1 MISILDFG
9 ESVRLGNQI
18 FQFALMFAINK
29 DKKYSISLPKG
40 KNSKGED
47 IQFWKC
53 FDVQNINI
61 YDFKKDDFI
70 YYIKEKNGCYNFDEN
85 ILQQEDNF
93 IFDGGFQSYLYFDKY
108 KKQLIDCLKF
118 KDYIVEKGN
127 DKLLKYKTPLTSI
140 HVRRTDY
147 LNHPCWGDLIKEGY
161 YEKAIENIN
170 ENEEVLVFSD
180 DVDFAKDYFK
190 NKKNFN
196 IIDEDEYIS
205 LYMMTKCE
213 KHIIA
218 NSSFSWMGAYLSGK
232 ENITCPN
239 PWFPSFFPKP
249 NNIQKDV
256 SKPEWRKIN
265 VYN

>member
-9 ESVRLGNQI
+9 EWVRLGNQF
-18 FQFALMFAINK
+18 FQFGLMFAINK

-40 KNSKGED
+40 KNRKGKD

-53 FDVQNINI
+53 FDIQNINI
-61 YDFKKDDFI
+61 HNFKKDDFTCC
-70 YYIKEKNGCYNFDEN
+70 IKEKNGCCNFDED
-85 ILQQEDNF
+85 ILQQEDNS
-93 IFDGGFQSYLYFDKY
+93 IFDGYFQSYRYFDKY
-108 KKQLIDCLKF
+108 KKELIECLKF
-118 KDYIVEKGN
+118 KNNIIEKGN
-127 DKLLKYKTPLTSI
+127 YILSKYKTPLTSI

-147 LNHPCWGDLIKEGY
+147 LKDNLYGDLIKEGY

-180 DVDFAKDYFK
+180 DVNFVKDYFK

-196 IIDEDEYIS
+196 IIEEDEYIS

-213 KHIIA
+213 RHIIA

-239 PWFPSFFPKP
+239 PWLPSSFPKP
-249 NNIQKDV
+249 NNIQKDII
-256 SKPEWRKIN
+256 KPEWKKIN
-265 VYN
+265 VFN